1 MKKILLIWGLLIG
14 LFVNAQVVQIT
25 TGVAG
30 TPAYNAGPIYRSSNS
45 SAYDAS
51 RYSYLYTA
59 SELAAAGISPG
70 SIINDLGWMKNNN
83 ATTTGGGIFRIY
95 MKNSTA
101 ATYGNATETWANLNA
116 GTTLVYQNL
125 NQAVPA
131 TQAPNYIVFPLTTG
145 FTYTGGSLEISVEWD
160 INQVSG
166 NPSTGTFDWMWST
179 VPDRIYGT
187 GNTTIAGMSPLSS
200 TSNSISDIT
209 DRRPFLQIGYSPG
222 TACSGAVTAGTASAS
237 VTNACANVPFNLLL
251 TGATNGAG
259 MTYQWQSSPVG
270 AGTFTNIV
278 GATTISY
285 AVANQTAPRD
295 YRCVVTCTNGGST
308 QNSNIVSVAQNT
320 PAQCIVYCTP
330 TGGASS
336 TTYYLNN
343 ITTNAAWTNI
353 NYTANTY
360 TAYVNSNM
368 TATTSPGNN
377 VNISLASSGGSTYY
391 YRVWVDWNNDG
402 VFTNAAPELVLS
414 NASYAATLAGTI
426 PVPATTA
433 LGNYRVRTSSSFS
446 GVVTPCGPAPYGN
459 YVDFT
464 LSVVTPPSC
473 MPPTAVTLVNTA
485 ATNANISWT
494 APTPVP
500 ANGYDVYYNT
510 TGIAPTG
517 ATILNATNSVQSATT
532 TANIPGLT
540 PITTYYVWVRAICS
554 ATDKSFWSQMPAF
567 MTSCV
572 AVTALPWTENFDAMT
587 ALGAGI
593 LPPCWM
599 NVTGTKPWTS
609 SNAIASTTS
618 PGPRSTPN
626 YVRIQYGNTNAS
638 QLWTPGFALTA
649 GVTYEFSFY
658 YHTGGTGSGL
668 VGYTGNVLVNTAQST
683 TGATNLGTYITAT
696 QGTSAYT
703 QYKVYYTPTAS
714 GSYNFGVNTSSN
726 STPWYL
732 GVDDFKLRVAPTCL
746 DVQGLTIA
754 NTTTTS
760 TTVQWTISNPAP
772 ANGYDVYYT
781 TNPAT
786 PLATVTPQFAGVAGP
801 SQFISGL
808 APSTTYYIWVRARCS
823 STDIGD
829 WTGPLSVYTNYCAPT
844 GGTSSTTYYLKN
856 ITTTLGFTNIAYT
869 ATSYSAYVNNS
880 AQSFSVLP
888 GGSVTVNLGA
898 TSGTHY
904 FHAWVDWNQNM
915 VFEATEA
922 VYTPTGYLA
931 SVGFPISSVGRPSGS
946 YRIRFANNWL
956 GAVPPCGPA
965 AYGNYVDYTFIIR
978 PCSTIAPTNVNITA
992 ITHVSATVNW
1002 TPSTDNLGY
1011 RVYWR
1016 EVGTTGW
1023 PNSSPI
1029 LTPPTVSYPIATG
1042 LLPAK
1047 NYEAMVVAVCNTTE
1061 GTATPVP
1068 FTTKCDP
1075 TPPNITITNITSTTA
1090 LVTWNPLVAGAS
1102 YELQWKEVGSTLPP
1116 STPIGGTPQPP
1127 LNSYLITGLSSYKT
1141 YEVQVRN
1148 KCIASTTPNPWSNPQ
1163 VFTTVRVCEVPPPGL
1178 TITTL
1183 SPTSAEVVWDAYT
1196 GSDATGSYILKYRKV
1211 GIPSWTSVTVNNNT
1225 YTITGLLELTK
1236 YEMQVANVCSG
1247 TPGNFTPPYYFTTP
1261 TVVYCQMSSSS
1272 SAAEFINKV
1281 TVKPTGK
1288 PEIINETV
1296 ASNYSDFTAPAFASK
1311 YIEMIQGSTGN
1322 QITVDKTL
1330 SSGATAGVAVWID
1343 FNRNGTFDL
1352 NERILADG
1360 PNTNP
1365 TASATFAVPADAF
1378 ISMTDYKYVRMRVAM
1393 QKDGIPVNCLSFP
1406 NGEVEDYLVRISK
1419 PGVAN
1424 ALNQTDIMIYPNPVS
1439 TVLNVK
1445 NISKKANYKIYS
1457 AAGQLVSNGLILNNK
1472 IDVSKLINGVYVIDI
1487 DDVNGTAQKKFI
1499 KE

>member
-1 MKKILLIWGLLIG
+1 MKKILLIFAFILAFLT
-14 LFVNAQVVQIT
+14 NAQVNSYSFVQSS
-25 TGVAG
+25 G
-30 TPAYNAGPIYRSSNS
+30 T
-45 SAYDAS
+45 
-51 RYSYLYTA
+51 YTA
-59 SELAAAGISPG
+59 LTTPTVLETASASSSLDDTAYPVTLPFGFSFNGVNYSSLTANTNGFITFGGTAPAGATYTPISGTGTYAGAVSAFGKDLNSVFNIAGVTG
-70 SIINDLGWMKNNN
+70 SIGWGVVGTAPNREIVIEWKDFRTAYTTSTTNVYTLSFQIRLRETTNTIAIVYKNGAYLVGTTANSGSAQIGLRGATNADFNNRLN
-83 ATTTGGGIFRIY
+83 ATSLAF
-95 MKNSTA
+95 
-101 ATYGNATETWANLNA
+101 
-116 GTTLVYQNL
+116 
-125 NQAVPA
+125 
-131 TQAPNYIVFPLTTG
+131 
-145 FTYTGGSLEISVEWD
+145 GSS
-160 INQVSG
+160 
-166 NPSTGTFDWMWST
+166 
-179 VPDRIYGT
+179 
-187 GNTTIAGMSPLSS
+187 
-200 TSNSISDIT
+200 
-209 DRRPFLQIGYSPG
+209 
-222 TACSGAVTAGTASAS
+222 TAGTAN
-237 VTNACANVPFNLLL
+237 T
-251 TGATNGAG
+251 
-259 MTYQWQSSPVG
+259 
-270 AGTFTNIV
+270 
-278 GATTISY
+278 
-285 AVANQTAPRD
+285 
-295 YRCVVTCTNGGST
+295 ST
-308 QNSNIVSVAQNT
+308 QAYNT
-320 PAQCIVYCTP
+320 SAATPGMPAN
-330 TGGASS
+330 G
-336 TTYYLNN
+336 L
-343 ITTNAAWTNI
+343 
-353 NYTANTY
+353 TY
-360 TAYVNSNM
+360 T
-368 TATTSPGNN
+368 
-377 VNISLASSGGSTYY
+377 
-391 YRVWVDWNNDG
+391 W
-402 VFTNAAPELVLS
+402 
-414 NASYAATLAGTI
+414 
-426 PVPATTA
+426 
-433 LGNYRVRTSSSFS
+433 
-446 GVVTPCGPAPYGN
+446 
-459 YVDFT
+459 
-464 LSVVTPPSC
+464 TPPTC
-473 MPPTAVTLVNTA
+473 FAPLAVTLTA
-485 ATNANISWT
+485 STSTSATIGWT
-494 APTPVP
+494 APATAP
-500 ANGYDVYYNT
+500 AAGYDVYYSTSATPPTVGTVPNQ
-510 TGIAPTG
+510 TGITG
-517 ATILNATNSVQSATT
+517 TSTVISPLLPA
-532 TANIPGLT
+532 
-540 PITTYYVWVRAICS
+540 TTYYVWVRSKCS
-554 ATDKSFWSQMPAF
+554 ATNPSGWTSISFITP
-567 MTSCV
+567 CV
-572 AVTALPWTENFDAMT
+572 ALAPSWTENFDSMT
-587 ALGAGI
+587 TLGAGI
-593 LPPCWM
+593 LPPCWK
-599 NVTGTKPWTS
+599 NVTGTSAWTS
-609 SNAIASTTS
+609 SNAVFSTTS
-618 PGPRSTPN
+618 PGPRSPAN

-638 QLWTPGFALTA
+638 QLWTPGFALIA
-649 GVTYEFSFY
+649 GTSYEFSFY

-668 VGYTGNVLVNTAQST
+668 VGYTGNVLVNSLQST
-683 TGATNLGTYITAT
+683 TGATNLGTFITAT
-696 QGTSAYT
+696 QGTANYT
-703 QYKVYYTPTAS
+703 QYKVYYTPTTS
-714 GSYNFGVNTSSN
+714 GTYNFGVNTSSN
-726 STPWYL
+726 FTPWYL

-1183 SPTSAEVVWDAYT
+1183 TPTSAEVVWDAYT

-1419 PGVAN
+1419 PGVPN

-1457 AAGQLVSNGLILNNK
+1457 AAGQLVSSGLILNNK

-1487 DDVNGTAQKKFI
+1487 DDANGTAQKKFI